1 MYLLKSSE
9 LNPNNFKSGIT
20 ISFEG
25 TWSKFEYLCQNER
38 QGRISFLHNVI
49 TIMSPSFNHEA
60 IAEILGDL
68 VKIYCD
74 HLDKIYFSM
83 GSTTIINKPNAG
95 KQPDASFSFERKK
108 DIPDL
113 AIEVV
118 FTSGGLDDLEKYRWL
133 GVKEVGMW
141 KNQKLTFYWLN
152 EQNTYEQRSQS
163 YFLPSV
169 YAQNLVDYANRAL
182 QETPL
187 TIKRD
192 FLANLRERD

>member
-1 MYLLKSSE
+1 MYLLENSAFI
-9 LNPNNFKSGIT
+9 PNNFKSGIT

-25 TWSKFEYLCQNER
+25 TWEEFENLASNEN
-38 QGRISFLHNVI
+38 GRISFLHNVI
-49 TIMSPSFNHEA
+49 TIISPSFNHEA

-74 HLDKIYFSM
+74 RFDTVYYSM

-95 KQPDASFSFERKK
+95 KQPDASFSFGKKK

-118 FTSGGLDDLEKYRWL
+118 FTSGGLDDLEKYRTL
-133 GVKEVGMW
+133 GVKEVWMW
-141 KNQKLTFYWLN
+141 KNMELTFYCLN
-152 EQNTYEQRSQS
+152 DRYTYEEKSQS

-169 YAQNLVDYANRAL
+169 FALNLVNYVNRAL

-192 FLANLRERD
+192 FLANL